1 MRSHFR
7 VIGWLSVALGLAA
20 LAADLEVAAAAP
32 YRPSDDAQVLERLP
46 SAGSKTVRELRE
58 LHAELARS
66 PQNLRL
72 ALLVARRDI
81 ELARGEGDP
90 RYNGYAEAALSPW
103 LNLPNTPTEVIVLR
117 ATLRQARH
125 DFSAALADLSRA
137 LSDDPRNAQAWLT
150 RAVILQVQGNYT
162 KVLGNCLSLA
172 RFAETLV
179 TAICVDG
186 VTGLSG
192 KAAASYDDLQ
202 QMLGHAPP
210 GESGEIRL
218 WALTVLAEAAVR
230 LGDFGAAERH
240 FKEALALGIR
250 DVYLLGAY
258 ADFLLD
264 RSRPQDVRLL
274 LEKEVRI
281 DPLLLR
287 LALAEQSLGAPQLS
301 GHIADLAERFA
312 EARMRGDT
320 VHQREEAR
328 FNLYL
333 LKQPREALRLAQANW
348 AVQREPWDARLL
360 LEAALAANAPSAAKP
375 ALDWLATSHLE
386 DRHLDELAARFQQPA
401 R

>member
-7 VIGWLSVALGLAA
+7 LIGWLSVALGLAA
-20 LAADLEVAAAAP
+20 LAADLEVTAAAP

-46 SAGSKTVRELRE
+46 SASSKTARELRE
-58 LHAELARS
+58 LHGELARS
-66 PQNLRL
+66 PHNLSL
-72 ALLVARRDI
+72 ALRVARRDI
-81 ELARGEGDP
+81 ELARSEGDP
-90 RYNGYAEAALSPW
+90 RYNGYAEAALGPW
-103 LNLPNTPTEVIVLR
+103 LNIPDPLTEVIVLR

-125 DFSAALADLSRA
+125 DFSVALADLSRA
-137 LSDDPRNAQAWLT
+137 LSDDPRDAQAWLV
-150 RAVILQVQGNYT
+150 RAVILQVQGDYT
-162 KVLGNCLSLA
+162 KALGNCLSLA
-172 RFAETLV
+172 RLAETLV

-186 VTGLSG
+186 VSGLNG
-192 KAAASYDDLQ
+192 RAAASYDDLQ
-202 QMLGHAPP
+202 QMLDHAPP
-210 GESGEIRL
+210 GENGGIRL
-218 WALTVLAEAAVR
+218 WALTVLAEAAAR
-230 LGDFGAAERH
+230 LGDSDAAEGH

-264 RSRPQDVRLL
+264 RNRPQDVRSL

-287 LALAEQSLGAPQLS
+287 LALAEQSLGAPELA

-312 EARMRGDT
+312 EARMRGDM

-360 LEAALAANAPSAAKP
+360 LEAALAADEPLAARP

-386 DRHLDELAARFQQPA
+386 DRHLAELAARFQQPG

>member
-1 MRSHFR
+1 MQSHLR
-7 VIGWLSVALGLAA
+7 VIGWLSVALGVAA
-20 LAADLEVAAAAP
+20 LAADVEVAAAAP
-32 YRPSDDAQVLERLP
+32 FRPSDDAQVLERLP
-46 SAGSKTVRELRE
+46 SAGSKTARELRE

-66 PQNLRL
+66 PHNLSL
-72 ALLVARRDI
+72 ALRVARRDI

-90 RYNGYAEAALSPW
+90 RYNGYAEAALGPW
-103 LNLPNTPTEVIVLR
+103 LNIPDPPIEVIVLR

-125 DFSAALADLSRA
+125 DFSAALTDLSRA
-137 LSDDPRNAQAWLT
+137 LSGDPRNAQAWLT
-150 RAVILQVQGNYT
+150 RAVILQVQGDYT
-162 KVLGNCLSLA
+162 KALGTCLSLA

-179 TAICVDG
+179 TAICLDG
-186 VTGLSG
+186 VSGLSG
-192 KAAASYDDLQ
+192 RAVASYDDLQ
-202 QMLGHAPP
+202 QMLDHAPAV
-210 GESGEIRL
+210 ENGEIRL
-218 WALTVLAEAAVR
+218 WALTVLAEAAAR
-230 LGDFGAAERH
+230 FGDSGAAERH
-240 FKEALALGIR
+240 SKEALALGIR

-264 RSRPQDVRLL
+264 RNRPQEVRSLL
-274 LEKEVRI
+274 GKEVRI

-287 LALAEQSLGAPQLS
+287 LALAEQSLGSPELA

-360 LEAALAANAPSAAKP
+360 LETALAADEPSAARP
-375 ALDWLATSHLE
+375 ALDWLAISHLE
-386 DRHLDELAARFQQPA
+386 DRHLSELAAQFEQAVR
-401 R
+401 

>member
-1 MRSHFR
+1 MRSHLR
-7 VIGWLSVALGLAA
+7 VIGWLSIALGVAA
-20 LAADLEVAAAAP
+20 LADLQVAAAAP
-32 YRPSDDAQVLERLP
+32 YRPSGDAQVLEHLP
-46 SAGSKTVRELRE
+46 SAGSKTARELRE
-58 LHAELARS
+58 LHGELARS
-66 PQNLRL
+66 PHNLGL
-72 ALLVARRDI
+72 ALRVARRDI
-81 ELARGEGDP
+81 ELARGEADP
-90 RYNGYAEAALSPW
+90 RYNGYAEAALGPW
-103 LNLPNTPTEVIVLR
+103 LNIPDPPTEVIVLR

-125 DFSAALADLSRA
+125 DFSAALADLSHA

-150 RAVILQVQGNYT
+150 RAVILQVQGDYT
-162 KVLGNCLSLA
+162 KALGNCLSLA
-172 RFAETLV
+172 RLAETLV

-186 VTGLSG
+186 VSGLSG
-192 KAAASYDDLQ
+192 RAAASYGDLQ
-202 QMLGHAPP
+202 QILNHAPAV
-210 GESGEIRL
+210 ESGEIRL
-218 WALTVLAEAAVR
+218 WALTVLAEAAAR
-230 LGDFGAAERH
+230 LGDFAAAERH
-240 FKEALALGIR
+240 FKDALALGIR

-264 RSRPQDVRLL
+264 RNRPQEVRSL

-287 LALAEQSLGAPQLS
+287 LALAQQSLGVPEVS

-328 FNLYL
+328 FSLYL

-360 LEAALAANAPSAAKP
+360 LEAGLAADEPSAARP

-386 DRHLDELAARFQQPA
+386 DRRLRELAAQLQQSA

>member
-1 MRSHFR
+1 MRWHLR
-7 VIGWLSVALGLAA
+7 VIGWLSVALGVAA
-20 LAADLEVAAAAP
+20 LVADLEVAAAAP

-46 SAGSKTVRELRE
+46 NAGSKTVREL
-58 LHAELARS
+58 HSELARS
-66 PQNLRL
+66 PHNLSL
-72 ALLVARRDI
+72 ALRVASRDI

-90 RYNGYAEAALSPW
+90 RYNGYAEAALGPW
-103 LNLPNTPTEVIVLR
+103 LNIPDPPTEVIVLR

-137 LSDDPRNAQAWLT
+137 LSDDPRNAQAWLV
-150 RAVILQVQGNYT
+150 RAVILQVEGDYT
-162 KVLGNCLSLA
+162 KALGNCLSLA
-172 RFAETLV
+172 RLAETLV

-186 VTGLSG
+186 VSGLSG
-192 KAAASYDDLQ
+192 RAAASYDDLA
-202 QMLGHAPP
+202 QMLAHAPRA
-210 GESGEIRL
+210 ESGEIRL

-230 LGDFGAAERH
+230 LGDSGAAERH

-264 RSRPQDVRLL
+264 RNRPQEVRSL

-287 LALAEQSLGAPQLS
+287 LALAEQSLGSPEMS
-301 GHIADLAERFA
+301 GHIADLVERFA

-320 VHQREEAR
+320 VHRREEAR

-333 LKQPREALRLAQANW
+333 LKQPRDALRLAEANW

-360 LEAALAANAPSAAKP
+360 LETALAADEPSAARP

-386 DRHLDELAARFQQPA
+386 DRHLDELAARIQQPA